1 MANSKIVLGGKTLID
16 LTADTVKAKNLL
28 VGNTAHGSDGE
39 LIQGTCDFD
48 ANTTVAPERT
58 PTSSEILSGKDAWA
72 NGNEVVGSM
81 PNMGKQTGTISSKDG
96 AYTIPL
102 GYHDGTGT
110 VGIAQTE
117 KDKLISANI
126 RANVTILGVV
136 GSMQG
141 TEGVDAQAKEVTP
154 TLDGFEVLPDSPN
167 YNYLSSVVVKPIPVS
182 YTANAGGGTTVTIA

>member
-1 MANSKIVLGGKTLID
+1 MANSKIVLGGQTLID
-16 LTADTVKAKNLL
+16 LTADTVKKENLL

-48 ANTTVAPERT
+48 ANTTTSKPAS
-58 PTSSEILSGKDAWA
+58 SSEILSGKEAWA
-72 NGNEVVGSM
+72 NGTKVVGGM
-81 PNMGKQTGTISSKDG
+81 PNMGKQTGSISSKDG

-141 TEGVDAQAKEVTP
+141 TEGVDSQAKEVTP
-154 TLDGFEVLPDSPN
+154 TVDGFEVLPDSPN

-182 YTANAGGGTTVTIA
+182 YAANAGGGTTVTIA

>member
-1 MANSKIVLGGKTLID
+1 MAYSKIVLGGQTLID
-16 LTADTVKAKNLL
+16 LTEDTVKPANLL
-28 VGNTAHGSDGE
+28 KGKTAHGADGE
-39 LIQGTCDFD
+39 QITGPCDFD
-48 ANTTVAPERT
+48 SNTTTSKPAS
-58 PTSSEILSGKDAWA
+58 SSEILSGKEAWA
-72 NGNEVVGSM
+72 NGTKLVGGM
-81 PNMGKQTGTISSKDG
+81 PNMGKQTGSISSKDG

-117 KDKLISANI
+117 KDKLKPENI

-154 TLDGFEVLPDSPN
+154 TVDGFEVLPDSPD

-182 YTANAGGGTTVTIA
+182 YTENAGGGTTVTIA